1 MTNNN
6 HMLYNKNLVNPNP
19 IEIKRKDG
27 RVEYMTKDEFARWAC
42 LIEGIQAVDEK
53 LVASN
58 VPDTNTNWVKP
69 LAFEKYIQERFP
81 AMLHDVTIEHR
92 MGNI

>member
-1 MTNNN
+1 M
-6 HMLYNKNLVNPNP
+6 
-19 IEIKRKDG
+19 
-27 RVEYMTKDEFARWAC
+27 
-42 LIEGIQAVDEK
+42 DEK
-53 LVASN
+53 LVAAKI
-58 VPDTNTNWVKP
+58 PDTNTKWVKP

>member
-1 MTNNN
+1 MSN
-6 HMLYNKNLVNPNP
+6 HMMYNKNRNNPNP

-27 RVEYMTKDEFARWAC
+27 VTDYMTTEEFTRWAC
-42 LIEGIQAVDEK
+42 LIEGIQSVDEK
-53 LVASN
+53 LVEAG
-58 VPDTNTNWVKP
+58 VPDSNTKWVKP